1 MTKLRVRHVATCI
14 RTCPS
19 LQAKHCPTRSRRAGV
34 GGRSLPVAG
43 SPVDSRHMN
52 KAPSL
57 EVRSRQIAIGAG
69 GLAVNGLLLRPR
81 AAPRTGA
88 QAHGSRRDRTRFGPE
103 PRKIGNDRRA
113 RPA

>member
-1 MTKLRVRHVATCI
+1 MHPRALAGASGYEMNFLGHRLLRLIYAG
-14 RTCPS
+14 S
-19 LQAKHCPTRSRRAGV
+19 LTRGHDRSPISAGV
-34 GGRSLPVAG
+34 
-43 SPVDSRHMN
+43 
-52 KAPSL
+52 
-57 EVRSRQIAIGAG
+57 
-69 GLAVNGLLLRPR
+69 LAVNGLLLRPR